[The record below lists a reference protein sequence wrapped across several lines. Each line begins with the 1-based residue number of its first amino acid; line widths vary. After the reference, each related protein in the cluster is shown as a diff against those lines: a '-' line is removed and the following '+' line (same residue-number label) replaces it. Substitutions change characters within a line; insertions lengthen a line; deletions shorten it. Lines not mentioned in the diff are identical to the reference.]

1 MGPDGF
7 GMGDALAARPVPD
20 GTTRLLDL
28 LQTAPGG
35 SRELDARFDC
45 FLADRQ
51 FVGMEISPRY
61 QWRGPDRGAVQAAQP
76 PVRWSD
82 DLMALL
88 RLIPADHNFSLGVR
102 DGVIWAWLQ
111 PNDGWEPAD
120 HEVRHDHPRGS
131 GLIVAHTVPLALA
144 AAMVTLRG
152 RL

>member
-1 MGPDGF
+1 
-7 GMGDALAARPVPD
+7 
-20 GTTRLLDL
+20 
-28 LQTAPGG
+28 
-35 SRELDARFDC
+35 
-45 FLADRQ
+45 
-51 FVGMEISPRY
+51 
-61 QWRGPDRGAVQAAQP
+61 VQAAQP